1 MFSLILSYL
10 IISAQPNQPTEIIG
24 TANTPSGSQK
34 EITVKQPENISNPF
48 GYIAPDYYQSNN
60 NENTST
66 STTNTPTPTST
77 TQSNQEKLITTQTS
91 TISPTDLNPLDYK
104 NKIENTI
111 YQSGDRLI
119 IIQSIP
125 IKYIKEAT
133 TPNIQPTISDF
144 PAW

>member
-1 MFSLILSYL
+1 MFSLLLSYL
-10 IISAQPNQPTEIIG
+10 IISTQPNQPTEIIG
-24 TANTPSGSQK
+24 TANTPSGNQK
-34 EITVKQPENISNPF
+34 EIIVNQPNNNTNPF
-48 GYIAPDYYQSNN
+48 GNIATTSPTIQQPSTQEQPLPSQSTPPQTPQHL
-60 NENTST
+60 NTI
-66 STTNTPTPTST
+66 
-77 TQSNQEKLITTQTS
+77 TQQTS
-91 TISPTDLNPLDYK
+91 TISPTDMNPLDYK

-144 PAW
+144 PSW

>member
-1 MFSLILSYL
+1 MLSLLLSYL
-10 IISAQPNQPTEIIG
+10 IISAQPNHPTEIIG

-48 GYIAPDYYQSNN
+48 GYIIPDYYQSNN

-66 STTNTPTPTST
+66 STINTPTPPSLS
-77 TQSNQEKLITTQTS
+77 QSNQEKLITTQTS
-91 TISPTDLNPLDYK
+91 TISPKDLNPLDYT

>member
-1 MFSLILSYL
+1 MFSLILSSL
-10 IISAQPNQPTEIIG
+10 IISAQPNHPTEIIG

-48 GYIAPDYYQSNN
+48 GYITPDYYQSNN

-66 STTNTPTPTST
+66 STINTPTPPSLS
-77 TQSNQEKLITTQTS
+77 QSNQEKLITTQTS
-91 TISPTDLNPLDYK
+91 TISPTDLNPLDYT